1 MNLAASL
8 RFTVDLTDGFR
19 TGRENGI
26 VFLDSE
32 TTGLQKVL
40 RSFGDA
46 AIYGMAEMAPAHG
59 GKTSAPPPFTDTV
72 RRDCVHPDSSLHC
85 APHQGQ
91 CTSAAPLAHS
101 CISGPRVFHRGWVSQ
116 GQLPVHFKTCFA
128 PLKKKP
134 VRSCY
139 SIASEGFP
147 VDFLSAVSPD

>member
-1 MNLAASL
+1 MVMSSFHTARGSIRALDMVAAITAVDVVHVLTLERMSSITPKQCTTNLAASL

-32 TTGLQKVL
+32 TTGLQKVW

-46 AIYGMAEMAPAHG
+46 AIYGMAEMAPARG
-59 GKTSAPPPFTDTV
+59 GKTSASPPFTDTV
-72 RRDCVHPDSSLHC
+72 GRDCVHPDGSLHC

-101 CISGPRVFHRGWVSQ
+101 CISGPRVFHR
-116 GQLPVHFKTCFA
+116 A
-128 PLKKKP
+128 
-134 VRSCY
+134 
-139 SIASEGFP
+139 
-147 VDFLSAVSPD
+147 